1 MIEALRNAWRLPDV
15 RNKLLITGLIL
26 VIYQF
31 VAHVPVVGVDPA
43 ALERL
48 LDPNTAGSGLIEVL
62 NLLSGGAVANF
73 SILANGVYPYITA
86 SIIFQLLVP
95 IVPQLQAIQREP
107 GGQEKIQRYTYY
119 VTIPMAAIQAF
130 GQIQIFNTLLVGTP
144 GEAGTAVSTQIIP
157 GFGTDF
163 LLTISVLATMTAG
176 TMFAVWLGELITE
189 QGIGNGISIIIFA
202 GIVAR
207 APFNFGSLVT
217 QSLRPAFDVG
227 FFIVIVLASVAV
239 MIYIQEGV
247 RRIPV
252 QYGKRVRGRKQYGGA
267 SSYIPIRVNPVGMIP
282 LIFSQAVITFPAV
295 LVSFFPDG
303 SVKESITAT
312 FGNQQGGL
320 YWTSFFVLTVV
331 FTFFYSEVMI
341 GNQNLAENL
350 QRNGGFIPGIRP
362 GKRTQEYIVQ
372 VTRRVTLVGAVFL
385 GIVAVVPG
393 LVDAFNS
400 VLFPGESVSAGVN
413 AATVL
418 PGASLIIV
426 VGVVI
431 DFMRQL
437 EAQLVMR
444 NYEGFMR

>member
-31 VAHVPVVGVDPA
+31 AAHVPVVGVDRNN
-43 ALERL
+43 LELL
-48 LDPNTAGSGLIEVL
+48 LDPSATGAGLIGVL

-73 SILANGVYPYITA
+73 SIIANGVYPYITA

-95 IVPQLQAIQREP
+95 IIPRLQQIQKEP
-107 GGQEKIQRYTYY
+107 GGQEKIQRYTYFA
-119 VTIPMAAIQAF
+119 TIPMAILQSF
-130 GQIQIFNTLLVGTP
+130 GQIQLFNSLLGP
-144 GEAGTAVSTQIIP
+144 GLEIIP
-157 GFGTDF
+157 GYGSDL
-163 LLTISVLATMTAG
+163 LLTLSVIATMTAG

-202 GIVAR
+202 GIVAE
-207 APFNFGSLVT
+207 APTNLVNMIANSLQPVY
-217 QSLRPAFDVG
+217 D
-227 FFIVIVLASVAV
+227 IVMFVVITLISVAV
-239 MIYIQEGV
+239 IILIQEGI

-267 SSYIPIRVNPVGMIP
+267 STHIPLRVNPVGMIP
-282 LIFSQAVITFPAV
+282 LIFAQAVITFPAV

-303 SVKESITAT
+303 AVKTEITES
-312 FGNQQGGL
+312 FGSQQGL
-320 YWTSFFVLTVV
+320 IYWGTFFILTVA
-331 FTFFYSEVMI
+331 FTFFYSEVMV
-341 GNQNLAENL
+341 GNQNLADNL
-350 QRNGGFIPGIRP
+350 QRQGGFIPGIRP
-362 GKRTQEYIVQ
+362 GKRTQEYILR
-372 VTRRVTLVGAVFL
+372 VTRRITLVGAVFL
-385 GIVAVVPG
+385 GVIAIVPG
-393 LVDAFNS
+393 IVDFVNR
-400 VLFPGESVSAGVN
+400 LIFPDQVVAGGIN
-413 AATVL
+413 AAMVIS
-418 PGASLIIV
+418 GAGLIIV